1 MPRLVSLQAR
11 RFKRW
16 LLRFKGNKST
26 RDQTATV
33 ERASPERVSAPA
45 PLRSPVIGEALINL
59 SQRGSKENVASS
71 AVSND
76 SVAVIEVQR
85 PGRTDDHIRLSIND
99 LPKEI
104 FIRILSYDDE
114 TNEGPALPLLASWTC
129 ASWRQ
134 VVLHTPT
141 LWSTVRVCSYNV
153 GLPDVLLR
161 SGGCDIDFI
170 LDSISAAS
178 ITFPRDVSALLAI
191 LQPHLRRIRSLNLV
205 LPDHDCIETALAELC
220 GVVPNL
226 QSLELSL
233 PYDACS
239 GMQSFASALS
249 SDIASSFGAIGCG
262 STEKLQVLKLRA
274 VTFPWYDVAFSH
286 LTTLCMASMCT
297 EDTMIVWEQLADTL
311 SRNSSTLEELVLDQ
325 CEFRVED
332 ESQSYPIITLSKLK
346 YLHLR
351 LVEPAL
357 IAKLLSHVAMPSL
370 ETLELEFDAD
380 DQCEVFRA
388 LFPCKS
394 TCPEK
399 EPVKSLS
406 RVRNLTIQ
414 GGAYPADLFCDMIS
428 RMPDLER
435 LMLGG
440 CIVTEAVIRALSLPR
455 MARKLTDMWLELCE
469 NYCAFDLQRLAR
481 ARCGGV
487 RVHEIRSAGQ
497 ALPVT

>member
-16 LLRFKGNKST
+16 LLRFKGDKS
-26 RDQTATV
+26 RDQTAVV
-33 ERASPERVSAPA
+33 EWAPPERVPAPA
-45 PLRSPVIGEALINL
+45 PLRSSVSISRGERAIESEAGPALCDDGAPVIVA
-59 SQRGSKENVASS
+59 QRADRADE
-71 AVSND
+71 
-76 SVAVIEVQR
+76 
-85 PGRTDDHIRLSIND
+85 RTRLSINA

-114 TNEGPALPLLASWTC
+114 TNEGPTLPLLASWTC
-129 ASWRQ
+129 SSWRQ
-134 VVLHTPT
+134 IVLHAPT
-141 LWSTVRVCSYNV
+141 LWSTIRLCSYNT
-153 GLPDVLLR
+153 GLPEVLLR
-161 SGGCDIDFI
+161 SGNCGIDFI

-191 LQPHLRRIRSLNLV
+191 LQPHFCRIASLNLV
-205 LPDHDCIETALAELC
+205 LPDHDCVEAALVELC

-249 SDIASSFGAIGCG
+249 PDIANSFGVVGCG
-262 STEKLQVLKLRA
+262 SAEKLQVLKLRA

-297 EDTMIVWEQLADTL
+297 DDTTIIWDQLADTL
-311 SRNSSTLEELVLDQ
+311 LRNNSTLEELVLDQ

-332 ESQSYPIITLSKLK
+332 ESQSYPIIALPKLK

-357 IAKLLSHVAMPSL
+357 IAKLLSNVAMPSL
-370 ETLELEFDAD
+370 ETLELEFDAE

-394 TCPEK
+394 VCPEK
-399 EPVKSLS
+399 EPVKSLG

-414 GGAYPADLFCDMIS
+414 GGAYPADLFCDVIS

-440 CIVTEAVIRALSLPR
+440 CTVTKAIILALSLPR
-455 MARKLTDMWLELCE
+455 MARKLTDMWLELCKD
-469 NYCAFDLQRLAR
+469 YCASDLQQLAR

-487 RVHEIRSAGQ
+487 RVHEIKPAGQ
-497 ALPVT
+497 AVPVT